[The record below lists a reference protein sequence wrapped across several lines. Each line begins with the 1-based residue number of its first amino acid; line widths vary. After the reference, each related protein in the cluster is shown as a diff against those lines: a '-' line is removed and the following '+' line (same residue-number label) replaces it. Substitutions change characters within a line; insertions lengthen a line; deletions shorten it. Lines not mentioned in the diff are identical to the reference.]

1 MGPRLGRSVSG
12 TVRPSETSRPPATSG
27 PDPMRLFVMI
37 FVVATVVTVII
48 IWLGINGQLGWGIP
62 GTSHRGSGGII
73 QLISLRTGAR

>member
-1 MGPRLGRSVSG
+1 
-12 TVRPSETSRPPATSG
+12 
-27 PDPMRLFVMI
+27 MRLFVMI

-73 QLISLRTGAR
+73 HLISLRTGAR